1 MPGVIEASR
10 DGVVK
15 TVHIREGNVVHAT
28 SNDRDD
34 SLGNFLLRSGRIA
47 ARDFLDTMR
56 QREQLKRRHG
66 ELLVEGGMLSP
77 SEVYQAIRKQVEA
90 IVWSLFDWTEGRVTF
105 TIGEFEPEHQVR
117 ILLPMRQVIMQGIK
131 GAPDAKALVAR
142 LGRRDTV
149 FEPSWRTEDLIEA
162 ALERE
167 EVDLLSLVDGRRTLY
182 EVCSEGPYSAA
193 DNGKLLYAFLVLQSS
208 AAPAARRSRARAAS
222 RPTRSRPAPSRSAS
236 APRAR
241 TSAAA
246 KAKAKAEDGRGCR
259 STSSSAWSAAAAP
272 SACSASRT
280 LRSPPTTASSRT
292 SPGSPSSTGRSAK
305 QPAS

>member
-1 MPGVIEASR
+1 MPLPGADSNFQFHGDLAETALPEILHTVDRFQVPGVIEASR

-77 SEVYQAIRKQVEA
+77 SEVYDAIRKQVEA
-90 IVWSLFDWTEGRVTF
+90 IVWSLFYWTEGRVTF

-167 EVDLLSLVDGRRTLY
+167 EVDLLSLVDGQRTLY

-193 DNGKLLYAFLVLQSS
+193 DNGKLLYAFSVLQLIRR
-208 AAPAARRSRARAAS
+208 AGGAPPEPGPRGVEADEE
-222 RPTRSRPAPSRSAS
+222 P
-236 APRAR
+236 PRAIKIRFR
-241 TSAAA
+241 TE
-246 KAKAKAEDGRGCR
+246 AEDFGGGGAGGEGE
-259 STSSSAWSAAAAP
+259 SQS
-272 SACSASRT
+272 
-280 LRSPPTTASSRT
+280 
-292 SPGSPSSTGRSAK
+292 
-305 QPAS
+305 

>member
-1 MPGVIEASR
+1 MPLPGAESNFQFHGDLAETALPEILHTVDRFQVPGVIEASR

-77 SEVYQAIRKQVEA
+77 AEVYDAIRKQVEA
-90 IVWSLFDWTEGRVTF
+90 IVWSLFYWTEGRVTF

-117 ILLPMRQVIMQGIK
+117 ILLPMRQVILQGIK

-142 LGRRDTV
+142 LGRRETL
-149 FEPSWRTEDLIEA
+149 FEPCCRTEDLIEA
-162 ALERE
+162 ALDRDEYR
-167 EVDLLSLVDGRRTLY
+167 LLALVDGKRTLY
-182 EVCSEGPYSAA
+182 EICSQGPLSAA
-193 DNGKLLYAFLVLQSS
+193 DNGKILYAFQVLQLIRR
-208 AAPAARRSRARAAS
+208 AGEAPEAGMRGREAGSGAIKIRY
-222 RPTRSRPAPSRSAS
+222 
-236 APRAR
+236 R
-241 TSAAA
+241 TES
-246 KAKAKAEDGRGCR
+246 DF
-259 STSSSAWSAAAAP
+259 TS
-272 SACSASRT
+272 
-280 LRSPPTTASSRT
+280 
-292 SPGSPSSTGRSAK
+292 
-305 QPAS
+305 